1 MGGQDLFKRF
11 SSVRK
16 AVMAIDTDY
25 SWDSTHFIEDGRV
38 RRGYWTDPLNRLNFL
53 NAIAEELQ
61 IVKVRR
67 HSTVLYSVLQLDG

>member
-25 SWDSTHFIEDGRV
+25 AWDSTRFIEDGRV

-53 NAIAEELQ
+53 NTIAEELQ